1 MLIRTV
7 LGFMIGD
14 KFHETLGVL
23 CEQNHGRRSP
33 MRRLLWSVVH
43 CPPLSPF
50 LSMDAMSYQSDNNL
64 QAALKACK
72 SSFLSVGFF
81 SFFVNA
87 LMLVPTFFMIQ
98 VSGRVVPSSSI
109 STLLMLTIIMT
120 VLVMTMGAL
129 EWVRSR
135 IMVRISNRLDVLL
148 SRDVYRA
155 SFKRALTSGGADA
168 TAQSLSDLT
177 SLRQFF
183 TGSGLFAFFDAPW
196 FPIYTIVMFL
206 FHPWFG
212 WITLACGAILAI
224 LAVVNHRVTGQALAN
239 ANKEN
244 VASNVVTTK
253 TLRNAEVIESMGMLE
268 TLMNRWAKRQRNVML
283 LQSNASDKG
292 GVVSSTSKTFRTWSQ
307 SIMLATGGYLVITH
321 QINPGLLMAGSLL
334 LGRALSPIDQ
344 MISNWKGFVA
354 AKVQYDR
361 LSKVMDDLKNE
372 PERMPLPAPEGHI
385 QVENLI
391 VAPPGAKAPVLR
403 SISFVAPAGSIVGI
417 VGPSAAGKSTLVR
430 ALMGIWPPQH
440 GVVRLDG
447 ADIAT
452 WDKQALGPYVGYLPQ
467 DIELFEGSISENIAR
482 FDKVDPEKVVEA
494 AQMAGVHEMIL
505 MQPDGYDTVIGSEGV
520 NLSGG
525 QRQRIGLARA
535 LYGKPRLIVL
545 DEPNSNLD
553 DVGEKALGIALQKV
567 KESGATVFIVSHR
580 PNILSRLDRVLVMA
594 GGTISLYGERDKVI
608 AQLAQQQAGNQPRV
622 AKAAPPAGPAAPTAP
637 AGPAAP
643 GAPAAP
649 TPPVA
654 PAGGNP
660 AAPSPATPNGV

>member
-1 MLIRTV
+1 
-7 LGFMIGD
+7 
-14 KFHETLGVL
+14 
-23 CEQNHGRRSP
+23 
-33 MRRLLWSVVH
+33 
-43 CPPLSPF
+43 
-50 LSMDAMSYQSDNNL
+50 MSSQSENNL

-98 VSGRVVPSSSI
+98 VSGRVVPSSST
-109 STLLMLTIIMT
+109 STLLMLTLILT
-120 VLVMTMGAL
+120 VLLLTMGAL

-168 TAQSLSDLT
+168 TAQSLNDLT
-177 SLRQFF
+177 ALRQFF
-183 TGSGLFAFFDAPW
+183 TGPGLFAFFDAPW

-212 WITLACGAILAI
+212 WMTLACGAVLSV
-224 LAVVNHRVTGQALAN
+224 LAVVNHRLTGQALAA

-268 TLMNRWAKRQRNVML
+268 TLMNRWAKRQRNIMM
-283 LQSNASDKG
+283 LQSQASDKG
-292 GVVSSTSKTFRTWSQ
+292 GIVSSTSKTFRMWSQ
-307 SIMLATGGYLVITH
+307 SIMLAIGAYLVVTH
-321 QINPGLLMAGSLL
+321 EINPGLLMAGSLL
-334 LGRALSPIDQ
+334 LGRALAPIDQ
-344 MISNWKGFVA
+344 MISSWKGFVA

-361 LSKVMDDLKNE
+361 LNKVMDDLNNE

-447 ADIAT
+447 ADIAS

-482 FDKVDPEKVVEA
+482 FDKVDPEKVVQA

-505 MQPDGYDTVIGSEGV
+505 MLPDGYDTVIGSEGV

-535 LYGKPRLIVL
+535 IYGNPRLIVL

-553 DVGEKALGIALQKV
+553 DVGERALGVALQKL
-567 KESGATVFIVSHR
+567 KETGATVFIVSHR
-580 PNILSRLDRVLVMA
+580 PNILTRLDRILVMA
-594 GGTISLYGERDKVI
+594 GGTISLYGERDRVI
-608 AQLAQQQAGNQPRV
+608 AELAAQQ
-622 AKAAPPAGPAAPTAP
+622 AKLQQRGAQAAPATAPTAP
-637 AGPAAP
+637 PAP
-643 GAPAAP
+643 GAAPAAP
-649 TPPVA
+649 
-654 PAGGNP
+654 
-660 AAPSPATPNGV
+660 AAVVPATTSTGA

>member
-1 MLIRTV
+1 
-7 LGFMIGD
+7 
-14 KFHETLGVL
+14 
-23 CEQNHGRRSP
+23 
-33 MRRLLWSVVH
+33 
-43 CPPLSPF
+43 
-50 LSMDAMSYQSDNNL
+50 MSSQSENNL

-81 SFFVNA
+81 SFCVNT
-87 LMLVPTFFMIQ
+87 LMLVPTFYMIQ
-98 VSGRVVPSSSI
+98 VSGRVVPSSST
-109 STLLMLTIIMT
+109 STLLMLTLILT
-120 VLVMTMGAL
+120 VLLLTLGSL

-155 SFKRALTSGGADA
+155 SFKRALQSGGGDA
-168 TAQSLSDLT
+168 TAQSLNDLT

-183 TGSGLFAFFDAPW
+183 TGAGVFAFFDAPW
-196 FPIYTIVMFL
+196 FPIYTVIMFL

-212 WITLACGAILAI
+212 WMTLACGTVLSI
-224 LAVVNHRVTGQALAN
+224 LAVVNHRVTGKALAS

-244 VASNVVTTK
+244 VASNVITTK

-268 TLMNRWAKRQRNVML
+268 TLMNRWAKRQRNVMM
-283 LQSNASDKG
+283 LQSQASDKG
-292 GVVSSTSKTFRTWSQ
+292 GVVSSVSKMFRVWSQ
-307 SIMLATGGYLVITH
+307 SLMLALGAYLVITH

-344 MISNWKGFVA
+344 MIGSWKGFVA

-361 LSKVMDDLKNE
+361 LNKVMNDLKAE

-385 QVENLI
+385 QVENII
-391 VAPPGAKAPVLR
+391 VTPPGAKAPVLR
-403 SISFVAPAGSIVGI
+403 SVSFVAPAGSIVGI

-447 ADIAT
+447 ADIAS
-452 WDKQALGPYVGYLPQ
+452 WDKQALGPHVGYLPQ

-482 FDKVDPEKVVEA
+482 FDNIDPEKVIEA

-505 MQPDGYDTVIGSEGV
+505 MLPDGYDTVIGSAGV

-535 LYGKPRLIVL
+535 VYGCPRLVVL

-553 DVGEKALGIALQKV
+553 DVGERALGMALQKL
-567 KESGATVFIVSHR
+567 KETGATVFIVSHR
-580 PNILSRLDRVLVMA
+580 PNILTRLDRILVMA
-594 GGTISLYGERDKVI
+594 GGTVSLYGERDRVI
-608 AQLAQQQAGNQPRV
+608 AELAAQQAKAQQRV
-622 AKAAPPAGPAAPTAP
+622 ATAAASNSTPPAGPAAAP
-637 AGPAAP
+637 AVAN
-643 GAPAAP
+643 GA
-649 TPPVA
+649 
-654 PAGGNP
+654 
-660 AAPSPATPNGV
+660 GV

>member
-1 MLIRTV
+1 
-7 LGFMIGD
+7 
-14 KFHETLGVL
+14 
-23 CEQNHGRRSP
+23 
-33 MRRLLWSVVH
+33 
-43 CPPLSPF
+43 
-50 LSMDAMSYQSDNNL
+50 MSYQSDNNL

-98 VSGRVVPSSSI
+98 VSGRVVPSSST
-109 STLLMLTIIMT
+109 STLLMLTLIMT
-120 VLVMTMGAL
+120 MLVMTMGAL

-155 SFKRALTSGGADA
+155 SFKRALTSGGTDA
-168 TAQSLSDLT
+168 TAQSLSDLI

-212 WITLACGAILAI
+212 WITLACGAVLAI
-224 LAVVNHRVTGQALAN
+224 LAVVNHRVTGQALAT

-268 TLMNRWAKRQRNVML
+268 TLMNRWAKRQHTVML
-283 LQSNASDKG
+283 LQSDASDKG

-307 SIMLATGGYLVITH
+307 SIMLAVGAYLVVTH
-321 QINPGLLMAGSLL
+321 EINPGLLMAGSLL
-334 LGRALSPIDQ
+334 LGRALSPIDL
-344 MISNWKGFVA
+344 MIGNWKGFVA
-354 AKVQYDR
+354 AKVQYER
-361 LSKVMDDLKNE
+361 LNKVMDDLKKE

-391 VAPPGAKAPVLR
+391 VAPPGAKVPVLR

-447 ADIAT
+447 ADIAS

-467 DIELFEGSISENIAR
+467 DIELFEGTISENIAR
-482 FDKVDPEKVVEA
+482 FDTVDPEKVVEA

-505 MQPDGYDTVIGSEGV
+505 MQPDGYDTIIGSEGV

-622 AKAAPPAGPAAPTAP
+622 PKATPPVGPAA
-637 AGPAAP
+637 PAAP
-643 GAPAAP
+643 GAPTSP

-654 PAGGNP
+654 PAGGGG

>member
-1 MLIRTV
+1 MDT
-7 LGFMIGD
+7 M
-14 KFHETLGVL
+14 
-23 CEQNHGRRSP
+23 S
-33 MRRLLWSVVH
+33 S
-43 CPPLSPF
+43 LSE
-50 LSMDAMSYQSDNNL
+50 NNL
-64 QAALKACK
+64 QSAVKACK

-98 VSGRVVPSSSI
+98 VSGRVVPSSST
-109 STLLMLTIIMT
+109 STLLMLTLILT
-120 VLVMTMGAL
+120 VLVVTMGAL

-135 IMVRISNRLDVLL
+135 IMVRISNRLDVML

-155 SFKRALTSGGADA
+155 SFRRALNSGGSDA
-168 TAQSLSDLT
+168 TAQSLNDLT

-183 TGSGLFAFFDAPW
+183 TGAGLFTFFDAPW
-196 FPIYTIVMFL
+196 FPIFTVVMFL

-212 WITLACGAILAI
+212 WMTLGCGAVLTV
-224 LAVVNHRVTGQALAN
+224 LAVINHRVTGKALSS

-244 VASNVVTTK
+244 VASNIITTK

-268 TLMNRWAKRQRNVML
+268 TLMNRWAKRQRNIMI
-283 LQSNASDKG
+283 LQSDASDKG
-292 GVVSSTSKTFRTWSQ
+292 GIVSSISKTFRIWSQ
-307 SIMLATGGYLVITH
+307 SIMLALGAYLVVTH
-321 QINPGLLMAGSLL
+321 EINPGLLMAGSLL

-344 MISNWKGFVA
+344 MIGSWKGFVA

-361 LSKVMDDLKNE
+361 LSKVMDDLNKE
-372 PERMPLPAPEGHI
+372 PERMPLPTPEGHI

-403 SISFVAPAGSIVGI
+403 SISFVAPPGSIVGI
-417 VGPSAAGKSTLVR
+417 IGPSAAGKSTLVR

-447 ADIAT
+447 ADIAS

-482 FDKVDPEKVVEA
+482 FDKVDPEKVVQA

-505 MQPDGYDTVIGSEGV
+505 MLPDGYDTVIGSDGI

-535 LYGKPRLIVL
+535 VYGSPRLIVL

-553 DVGEKALGIALQKV
+553 DVGERALGMALQKL
-567 KESGATVFIVSHR
+567 KETGATVFIVSHR
-580 PNILSRLDRVLVMA
+580 PNILARLDRILVMA
-594 GGTISLYGERDKVI
+594 GGSISMYGERDRVI
-608 AQLAQQQAGNQPRV
+608 AELAAQQAKAQQRV
-622 AKAAPPAGPAAPTAP
+622 AQPAVPQPPAATPAAPHP
-637 AGPAAP
+637 A
-643 GAPAAP
+643 
-649 TPPVA
+649 
-654 PAGGNP
+654 
-660 AAPSPATPNGV
+660 SPATSAVAPVGSTSAGA